1 MGCCCCFVFL
11 LLLSSRCSNN
21 NNKKR
26 AALSLSLSLFHVSFN
41 TVPRCFISAIFRSY
55 SNSNLGSQNNI
66 NIPASKDALT
76 ARASRAEARR
86 GDALFSFTFPE

>member
-1 MGCCCCFVFL
+1 ML
-11 LLLSSRCSNN
+11 LLFCVSAASFKSLLQQQQQKESSS
-21 NNKKR
+21 
-26 AALSLSLSLFHVSFN
+26 LSLSLSLFHVSFN